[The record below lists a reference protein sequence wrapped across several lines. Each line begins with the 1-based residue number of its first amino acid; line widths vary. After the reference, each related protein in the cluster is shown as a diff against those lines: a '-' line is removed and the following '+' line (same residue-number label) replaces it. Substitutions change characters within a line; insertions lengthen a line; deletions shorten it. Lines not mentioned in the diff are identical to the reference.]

1 MQDWLTHYSA
11 ALTVELPG
19 QSVELHPSEDLSDE
33 LLNLARIIAEG
44 TGQKTNAPLSTF
56 MVGRFVD
63 LVSESGVTPQ
73 AAIALAT
80 EIAQRLLKPGEPEE
94 AP

>member
-19 QSVELHPSEDLSDE
+19 QPVELHPPEDLSDE

-56 MVGRFVD
+56 MVGRFVG
-63 LVSESGVTPQ
+63 LVTASGVTPE

-80 EIAQRLLKPGEPEE
+80 EIAQRLLNSGELEE
-94 AP
+94 TP